1 MEYVLPYYPSIINH
15 DKISTTMKKL
25 KKGTRNANVQLSSQ
39 CCTKKCTLFG
49 FISGTQRNRS
59 VSSPPN
65 TEIHTHPRTYADSAR
80 EKPTPVPEIS
90 VQSARNSYNITGGW
104 DWWVLPPILPT
115 PRPTAR
121 QRCRRRRLSGVERE
135 PRLNKLSVVCYKN
148 DNADTVRHVLD

>member
-1 MEYVLPYYPSIINH
+1 MEYVLPYYPSISNH

-59 VSSPPN
+59 VSSPPDRD

-90 VQSARNSYNITGGW
+90 VQSARNSYNITGG
-104 DWWVLPPILPT
+104 
-115 PRPTAR
+115 
-121 QRCRRRRLSGVERE
+121 
-135 PRLNKLSVVCYKN
+135 
-148 DNADTVRHVLD
+148 